1 MKKIASYILGLFVLV
16 CILPLFTLAQP
27 VFRGESVEYDYA
39 GKRWFT
45 SDNGTSIIQ
54 RDSNAVVSYFGTGL
68 KASHG
73 MEILGNT
80 LFTCE
85 GTKIY
90 GYDLTTELEVMQVTV
105 PGSAFLN
112 GLTNDGVDRLY
123 ATCFSNKK
131 IFEINVASLSFPA
144 VTEIVSATVTTP
156 NGIIYDS
163 LHQRLLFT
171 NWNTSNAP
179 IKAVDLNG
187 FAVTTVTT
195 TGVGKI
201 DGIDDDGLG
210 HYYISSWSP
219 IRISRYDTNFVG
231 AAVTI
236 TAPGINNPA
245 DICYAKGID
254 TLGIPNGN
262 GPVTFIGFGP
272 VVGIDSPNEV
282 SDALT
287 VYPNPVSSKSVI
299 SFELRNPSATELQIT
314 DLQGRIVHSL
324 LSENMPAGRHH
335 VLLAGIEISAG
346 IYLVKLQAPEAGIDV
361 AVKFVKE

>member
-1 MKKIASYILGLFVLV
+1 MMNILLSRFGAQILLGL
-16 CILPLFTLAQP
+16 LPLFAVAQP
-27 VFRGESVEYDYA
+27 IFRGESVEYDYV

-45 SDNGTSIIQ
+45 SDDGTSIIQ
-54 RDSNAVVSYFGTGL
+54 RDSNSVVSYFGTGL

-80 LFTCE
+80 LFACE

-112 GLTNDGVDRLY
+112 GLTNNGDAKLY
-123 ATCFSNKK
+123 ATCFNNKK
-131 IFEINVASLSFPA
+131 IFEIDVTSLTFPA
-144 VTEIVSATVTTP
+144 VSEIVSATVTTP
-156 NGIIYDS
+156 NGIVYDS
-163 LHQRLLFT
+163 LNQRLLFT

-187 FAVTTVTT
+187 FAVTTVATST
-195 TGVGKI
+195 VGKI

-219 IRISRYDTNFVG
+219 MRISRYDTNFVG

-272 VVGIDSPNEV
+272 VVGINPGVEWS
-282 SDALT
+282 SSLT
-287 VYPNPVSSKSVI
+287 IGPNPVSEGSTI
-299 SFELRNPSATELQIT
+299 SFDLLNSTQVELEII
-314 DLQGRIVHSL
+314 DLQGRSIHRL
-324 LSENMPAGRHH
+324 LSEVMPAGSHK
-335 VLLAGIEISAG
+335 VLLAGIPLSAG
-346 IYLVKLQAPEAGIDV
+346 IYFVRLQAPLEGIDLS
-361 AVKFVKE
+361 VKMVKE